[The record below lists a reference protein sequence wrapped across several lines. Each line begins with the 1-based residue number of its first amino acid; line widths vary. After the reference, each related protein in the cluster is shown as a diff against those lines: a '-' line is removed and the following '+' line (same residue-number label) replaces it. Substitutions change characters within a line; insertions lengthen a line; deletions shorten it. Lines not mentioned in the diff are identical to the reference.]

1 VILCLQRDVDEWLE
15 YHELGQYSELFRKE
29 GYKWSRDLANM
40 KELKAEQLKDMGI
53 KKRGT
58 LYV

>member
-1 VILCLQRDVDEWLE
+1 LE

-29 GYKWSRDLANM
+29 GYKWSRDMANM
-40 KELKAEQLKDMGI
+40 KDLKADQLKAMGI

-58 LYV
+58 VCGIGGVVEQWLVA